1 MSKKKK
7 NKPDHSTI
15 KQHHQKGKT
24 LIPPLA
30 NLPNLTPASWRD
42 ERLPEMLWAI
52 LIVAQLPQPR
62 ALAIFRRVAEYFYQ
76 FRGEKDAPSD
86 VRHSGL
92 SKMRPEVLEGFLRTL
107 LAADDCREILRPL
120 LLFHDLPARDAWEK
134 ALNVTPSDE
143 DWMTL
148 MHAVAL
154 TLDHQSQESTDC
166 RWIRVV
172 CVLFAGKLV
181 LQSQAQVDEYLNY
194 PNVDLRKVRPTIRAT
209 EGALTAVTKT
219 DDVNEEWPRKFWE
232 QCLSDTPCFPLP
244 LEIPDIPEVGTTPN
258 RVQEVYDLL
267 VEHCYNTQ
275 TMTAVD
281 PRHDTTFGTGLYCL
295 SILQELLR
303 IGASQSITA
312 RLALRTI
319 VDCLISLAYLAKKD
333 DPALWKSYRV
343 FGAGQ
348 AKLSYL
354 KLEEMEEALSHI
366 DVESLKR
373 VANEDLWEEYL
384 SIELGHWEKSNTRKM
399 SEDAGV
405 KDLYDRFYIWPSTFS
420 HGHWGAL
427 RDSVFDTCG
436 NPAHRLHRI
445 PRVSARNL
453 RDVLP
458 DACFCVD
465 KLLEV
470 ISTCYPD
477 FPHRITVR
485 MK

>member
-1 MSKKKK
+1 MPKKKK
-7 NKPDHSTI
+7 PNHSTI

-24 LIPPLA
+24 LVPPLA
-30 NLPNLTPASWRD
+30 NLPNLTPASWMD
-42 ERLPEMLWAI
+42 ERLPEMLWAV

-76 FRGEKDAPSD
+76 FRNEKDAPSD

-92 SKMRPEVLEGFLRTL
+92 SKMKPEVLEGFLQTL
-107 LAADDCREILRPL
+107 LSADDCTEFLRPL
-120 LLFHDLPARDAWEK
+120 LLFHDLPARAAWEK
-134 ALNVTPSDE
+134 ALDVTPLNE
-143 DWMTL
+143 DWKTL

-181 LQSQAQVDEYLNY
+181 LQSKAQADEYLNY

-209 EGALTAVTKT
+209 EISLTAFSKT
-219 DDVNEEWPRKFWE
+219 DDVEEWAGKFWS
-232 QCLSDTPCFPLP
+232 QCLSDTPCFPVS
-244 LEIPDIPEVGTTPN
+244 LEIPNVPEVATTPG

-267 VEHCYNTQ
+267 VGHCDKTR
-275 TMTAVD
+275 TTTTVD
-281 PRHDTTFGTGLYCL
+281 PKHDTTFGTGLYCL

-312 RLALRTI
+312 RPALRTI

-333 DPALWKSYRV
+333 AAALWKSYRV

-354 KLEEMEEALSHI
+354 KLEEMEETLSHA
-366 DVESLKR
+366 DVDSLKR

-384 SIELGHWEKSNTRKM
+384 PIELGHWEKSNTRRM

-405 KDLYDRFYIWPSTFS
+405 KDFYDRFYIWPSTFS

-445 PRVSARNL
+445 PRDSSRTL

-458 DACFCVD
+458 DACLCVD

-470 ISTCYPD
+470 ISKCYPD
-477 FPHRITVR
+477 FPHKVTVK
-485 MK
+485 MKQA